1 MCFIKSLKYMILVWM
16 SCFIISCAQSE
27 NTQISN
33 DGDISFEN
41 SGVAAAQSAFLVGVK
56 ALHNFQF
63 DDARIAF
70 EEAEKIDPSFV
81 MAFWGQAMSNNMP
94 LWQRQNTSEA
104 KQILERLAST
114 KEGRISRAQSDKE
127 KAFISAVD
135 ALFFSSDDKLKRDL
149 AYSGVMARMHD
160 QWPEDHEI
168 SIFYALSLLG
178 TMRPGDDGFKKQA
191 LAASIAMSV
200 MDENKTHPGA
210 AHFTIHSLDDPEH
223 AILALAAAKV
233 YADIAPSSAH
243 ALHMPSHIFL
253 QLGMWER
260 VVNSNIESYASA
272 VSHTKKLIES
282 GVKNIGTSMVGGEDF
297 HSLSWLAYANLM
309 LGHYDRA
316 KENLVMAK
324 TAMEANPNNMR
335 AQNGYYT
342 MLARHAIE
350 SADCSDVQLGDADS
364 GMGKNAALVAAAGMC
379 AVSNK
384 NIDLARAA
392 VNRLNAMRLQSEEA
406 GKTYNAMQIQ
416 IIELEVGALVAAAS
430 QQFDQAITL
439 AEQAKVLELEN
450 MSAPSGP
457 PVPMKPAAELYAEIL
472 AAAGNHEA
480 AINAYKDSLDWVPNR
495 TPSIMGLSIVAAKN
509 GDAALAEEMR
519 TKLQA
524 TPGININKF
533 VYSQND
539 SQSDNAG

>member
-1 MCFIKSLKYMILVWM
+1 MYFVKSLKYTILVWM
-16 SCFIISCAQSE
+16 SCFIIGCTQSE

-200 MDENKTHPGA
+200 MDENKSHPGA

-282 GVKNIGTSMVGGEDF
+282 GAKNIGTSMVGGEDF

-495 TPSIMGLSIVAAKN
+495 TPSIVGLSIVAAKN

>member
-81 MAFWGQAMSNNMP
+81 MAFWGQAMP

-149 AYSGVMARMHD
+149 AYSGIMARMHD

>member
-1 MCFIKSLKYMILVWM
+1 MYFVKSLKYTILVWM
-16 SCFIISCAQSE
+16 SCFIIGCTQSE

-149 AYSGVMARMHD
+149 AYSGIMARMHD

-392 VNRLNAMRLQSEEA
+392 VNRLNAIRLQSEEA

-439 AEQAKVLELEN
+439 AEQAKILELEN

-480 AINAYKDSLDWVPNR
+480 AIIAYKDSLDWVPNR

-533 VYSQND
+533 VYSQKD

>member
-1 MCFIKSLKYMILVWM
+1 MYFVKSLKYAILVWM
-16 SCFIISCAQSE
+16 SCFIIGCTQSE

-149 AYSGVMARMHD
+149 AYSGIMARMHD

-282 GVKNIGTSMVGGEDF
+282 GAKNIGTSMVGGEDF

-495 TPSIMGLSIVAAKN
+495 TPSIVGLSIVAAKN

-533 VYSQND
+533 VYSQKD

>member
-1 MCFIKSLKYMILVWM
+1 MYFVKSLKYTILVWM
-16 SCFIISCAQSE
+16 SCFIIGCTQSE

-149 AYSGVMARMHD
+149 AYSGIMARMHD

-282 GVKNIGTSMVGGEDF
+282 GAKNIGTSMVGGEDF

-495 TPSIMGLSIVAAKN
+495 TPSIVGLSIVAAKN

>member
-149 AYSGVMARMHD
+149 AYSGIMARMHD

-509 GDAALAEEMR
+509 GDAALAKEMR

>member
-1 MCFIKSLKYMILVWM
+1 M

-149 AYSGVMARMHD
+149 AYSGIMARMHD

>member
-1 MCFIKSLKYMILVWM
+1 MYFVKSLKYTILVWM
-16 SCFIISCAQSE
+16 SCFIIGCTQSE

-149 AYSGVMARMHD
+149 AYSGIMARMYD

-282 GVKNIGTSMVGGEDF
+282 GAKNIGTSMVGGEDF

>member
-16 SCFIISCAQSE
+16 SCFIISCAQSD

-149 AYSGVMARMHD
+149 AYSGIMARMHD

>member
-1 MCFIKSLKYMILVWM
+1 MYFVKSLKYTILVWM
-16 SCFIISCAQSE
+16 SCFIIGCTQSE

-149 AYSGVMARMHD
+149 AYSGIMARMYD

-282 GVKNIGTSMVGGEDF
+282 GAKNIGTSMVGGEDF

-495 TPSIMGLSIVAAKN
+495 TPSIVGLSIVAAKN

>member
-1 MCFIKSLKYMILVWM
+1 MYFVKSLKYTILVWM
-16 SCFIISCAQSE
+16 SCFIIGCTQSE

-149 AYSGVMARMHD
+149 AYSGIMARMHD

-282 GVKNIGTSMVGGEDF
+282 GAKNIGTSMVGGEDF

-495 TPSIMGLSIVAAKN
+495 TPSIVGLSIVAAKN

-533 VYSQND
+533 VYSQKD

>member
-1 MCFIKSLKYMILVWM
+1 
-16 SCFIISCAQSE
+16 
-27 NTQISN
+27 
-33 DGDISFEN
+33 
-41 SGVAAAQSAFLVGVK
+41 
-56 ALHNFQF
+56 
-63 DDARIAF
+63 
-70 EEAEKIDPSFV
+70 
-81 MAFWGQAMSNNMP
+81 
-94 LWQRQNTSEA
+94 
-104 KQILERLAST
+104 
-114 KEGRISRAQSDKE
+114 
-127 KAFISAVD
+127 
-135 ALFFSSDDKLKRDL
+135 
-149 AYSGVMARMHD
+149 
-160 QWPEDHEI
+160 
-168 SIFYALSLLG
+168 
-178 TMRPGDDGFKKQA
+178 MRPGDDGFKKQA

-392 VNRLNAMRLQSEEA
+392 V
-406 GKTYNAMQIQ
+406 
-416 IIELEVGALVAAAS
+416 
-430 QQFDQAITL
+430 
-439 AEQAKVLELEN
+439 
-450 MSAPSGP
+450 
-457 PVPMKPAAELYAEIL
+457 
-472 AAAGNHEA
+472 
-480 AINAYKDSLDWVPNR
+480 
-495 TPSIMGLSIVAAKN
+495 
-509 GDAALAEEMR
+509 
-519 TKLQA
+519 
-524 TPGININKF
+524 
-533 VYSQND
+533 
-539 SQSDNAG
+539 

>member
-149 AYSGVMARMHD
+149 AYSGIMARMHD

-533 VYSQND
+533 VYSQNH

>member
-1 MCFIKSLKYMILVWM
+1 MYFVKSLKYTILVWM
-16 SCFIISCAQSE
+16 SCFIIGCTQSE

-149 AYSGVMARMHD
+149 AYSGIMARMHD

-495 TPSIMGLSIVAAKN
+495 TPSIVGLSIVAAKN

>member
-1 MCFIKSLKYMILVWM
+1 MYFVKSLKYTILVWM
-16 SCFIISCAQSE
+16 SCFIIGCTQSE

-63 DDARIAF
+63 DDARMAF

-149 AYSGVMARMHD
+149 AYSGIMARMHD

-282 GVKNIGTSMVGGEDF
+282 GAKNIGTSMVGGEDF

-495 TPSIMGLSIVAAKN
+495 TPSIVGLSIVAAKN

-533 VYSQND
+533 VYSQKD

>member
-1 MCFIKSLKYMILVWM
+1 MYFVKSLKYTILVWM
-16 SCFIISCAQSE
+16 SCFIIGCTQSE

-149 AYSGVMARMHD
+149 AYSGIMARMYD

-282 GVKNIGTSMVGGEDF
+282 GAKNIGTSMVGGEDF

-495 TPSIMGLSIVAAKN
+495 TPSIVGLSIVAAKN

-533 VYSQND
+533 VYSQKD

>member
-149 AYSGVMARMHD
+149 AYSGIMARMHD

-495 TPSIMGLSIVAAKN
+495 TPSIVGLSIVAAKN

>member
-1 MCFIKSLKYMILVWM
+1 MYFVKSLKYTILVWM
-16 SCFIISCAQSE
+16 SCFIIGCTQSE

-149 AYSGVMARMHD
+149 AYSGIMARMYD

-200 MDENKTHPGA
+200 MDENKTHPNA

-282 GVKNIGTSMVGGEDF
+282 GAKNIGTSMVGGEDF

-495 TPSIMGLSIVAAKN
+495 TPSIVGLSIVAAKN

>member
-1 MCFIKSLKYMILVWM
+1 
-16 SCFIISCAQSE
+16 
-27 NTQISN
+27 
-33 DGDISFEN
+33 
-41 SGVAAAQSAFLVGVK
+41 
-56 ALHNFQF
+56 
-63 DDARIAF
+63 
-70 EEAEKIDPSFV
+70 
-81 MAFWGQAMSNNMP
+81 
-94 LWQRQNTSEA
+94 
-104 KQILERLAST
+104 
-114 KEGRISRAQSDKE
+114 
-127 KAFISAVD
+127 
-135 ALFFSSDDKLKRDL
+135 
-149 AYSGVMARMHD
+149 
-160 QWPEDHEI
+160 
-168 SIFYALSLLG
+168 
-178 TMRPGDDGFKKQA
+178 
-191 LAASIAMSV
+191 
-200 MDENKTHPGA
+200 
-210 AHFTIHSLDDPEH
+210 
-223 AILALAAAKV
+223 
-233 YADIAPSSAH
+233 
-243 ALHMPSHIFL
+243 MPSHIFL

-282 GVKNIGTSMVGGEDF
+282 GAKNIGTSMVGGEDF

-495 TPSIMGLSIVAAKN
+495 TPSIVGLSIVAAKN

>member
-1 MCFIKSLKYMILVWM
+1 MYFVKSLKYTILVWM
-16 SCFIISCAQSE
+16 SCFIIGCTQSE

-149 AYSGVMARMHD
+149 AYSGIMARMYD

-282 GVKNIGTSMVGGEDF
+282 GAKNIGTSMVGGEDF

-364 GMGKNAALVAAAGMC
+364 GIGKNAALVAAAGMC

-495 TPSIMGLSIVAAKN
+495 TPSIVGLSIVAAKN

>member
-1 MCFIKSLKYMILVWM
+1 MYFVKSLKYTILVWM
-16 SCFIISCAQSE
+16 SCFIIGCTQSE

-149 AYSGVMARMHD
+149 AYSGIMARMHD

-260 VVNSNIESYASA
+260 VVNSNIESYASS

-495 TPSIMGLSIVAAKN
+495 TPSIVGLSIVAAKN

>member
-1 MCFIKSLKYMILVWM
+1 MYFVKSLKYTILVWM
-16 SCFIISCAQSE
+16 SCFIIGCTQSE

-149 AYSGVMARMHD
+149 AYSGIMARMHD

-168 SIFYALSLLG
+168 SIFYAFSLLG

-350 SADCSDVQLGDADS
+350 SADCSGVQLGDADS

-392 VNRLNAMRLQSEEA
+392 VNRLNAIRLQSEEA

-539 SQSDNAG
+539 SQGDNAG

>member
-1 MCFIKSLKYMILVWM
+1 MCFIKNLKYMILVWM

-149 AYSGVMARMHD
+149 AYSGIMARMHD

-509 GDAALAEEMR
+509 GDAALAKEMR